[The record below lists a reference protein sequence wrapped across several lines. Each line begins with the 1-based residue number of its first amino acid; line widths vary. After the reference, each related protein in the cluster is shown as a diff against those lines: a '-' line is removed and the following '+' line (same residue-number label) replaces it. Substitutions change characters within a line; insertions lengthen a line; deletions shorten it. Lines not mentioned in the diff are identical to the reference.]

1 MGKKRALRGKQGEE
15 REERS
20 CPASA
25 GSGQGFLGLQHHPP
39 IPATEPEEN
48 APSRWHGGLLC
59 PPHLRHAGGAQPRS
73 SIPPPPAGDV
83 PRGCGSRLPAAPCA
97 ADPPPLLLS
106 GASVLGGGCQD
117 GRWGL
122 PSLPGRREHRS
133 SVPLTL
139 PPRSVL
145 GAAGPAPAPA
155 PPQGSG
161 RPKFAPSSAHL
172 RARRR
177 SAPGR
182 SEADRHSPE
191 LATTLEQGNLR

>member
-1 MGKKRALRGKQGEE
+1 MP
-15 REERS
+15 S
-20 CPASA
+20 
-25 GSGQGFLGLQHHPP
+25 LGRQ
-39 IPATEPEEN
+39 
-48 APSRWHGGLLC
+48 R
-59 PPHLRHAGGAQPRS
+59 PRS
-73 SIPPPPAGDV
+73 SRAAAPSPRRSRRKMHHHAGTEGCSAPHTYGTLAERSPVAASRRLQPAMCHGAA
-83 PRGCGSRLPAAPCA
+83 GAASPAAPCA

-122 PSLPGRREHRS
+122 PSLPGRREHSS

-145 GAAGPAPAPA
+145 GGPAPAPA

-161 RPKFAPSSAHL
+161 RPNFAPSSAHL

-182 SEADRHSPE
+182 SEADRHPPGKSDPLPRDRR
-191 LATTLEQGNLR
+191 LACGRAAGGMGRPAAWETRTR